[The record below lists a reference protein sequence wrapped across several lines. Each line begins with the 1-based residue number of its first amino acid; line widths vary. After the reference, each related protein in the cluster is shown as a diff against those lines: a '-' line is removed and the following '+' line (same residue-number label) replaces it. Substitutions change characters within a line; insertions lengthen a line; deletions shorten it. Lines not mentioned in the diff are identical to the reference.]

1 MNVCKFA
8 LHQRRFGVRAVPA
21 GSGGSD
27 YRGRTLTLL
36 YGESILGP
44 SIRCGHDGGGLELDG
59 A

>member
-1 MNVCKFA
+1 MPRPAPPIPDPVILSDA
-8 LHQRRFGVRAVPA
+8 LSAW
-21 GSGGSD
+21 D
-27 YRGRTLTLL
+27 RTLAARSTALTVL